1 MYTSEEMEFFL
12 EHGYLHVPGV
22 LDADQLT
29 RYRSAF
35 DRVWEREQPKVN
47 QHKLLKYRDFIDLI
61 EHPEILSRQQAV
73 FGDQTQLLQ
82 YDLLR
87 QGPRSDA
94 PARRWHRD
102 FAFPGDRPLSVNSIV
117 YMDDMTLERGPTCV
131 VPGTHRGEAHPPP
144 DRTHEH
150 LPGEVEVTAAA
161 GDVVFIN
168 GAVWHSG
175 GANRSGRLRRGIF
188 LYFGHWWMKRYE
200 AETELPW
207 QIFENASSL
216 RLQLLG
222 IRMPDRDL
230 HMYNPQASIEGSS

>member
-1 MYTSEEMEFFL
+1 MHTPEEMEFFL

-22 LDADQLT
+22 LDADQLA

-35 DRVWEREQPKVN
+35 NRVWEREQPKVS

-61 EHPEILSRQQAV
+61 EHPGILSRQQAV
-73 FGDQTQLLQ
+73 FGNQTQLLQ

-87 QGPRSDA
+87 QGPR
-94 PARRWHRD
+94 
-102 FAFPGDRPLSVNSIV
+102 
-117 YMDDMTLERGPTCV
+117 
-131 VPGTHRGEAHPPP
+131 GEAHPPS

-175 GANRSGRLRRGIF
+175 GANRSGGLRRGIF

-230 HMYNPQASIEGSS
+230 HMYNPQAPIEGSS